1 MPNQQPH
8 QREGFSRD
16 KDMEKDV
23 RGRDRPA
30 NAEMDATDRRA
41 DRKPDEHIDHPA
53 DVDEDE
59 RGEPDRDTLSD
70 SGQ

>member
-1 MPNQQPH
+1 MPTP
-8 QREGFSRD
+8 RESEGFSRD
-16 KDMEKDV
+16 KDMEKV

-30 NAEMDATDRRA
+30 DAEMDATERSA
-41 DRKPDEHIDHPA
+41 DRKPDEHIDYPA

-59 RGEPDRDTLSD
+59 QGEPDRDTLAD

>member
-1 MPNQQPH
+1 MPNPQD
-8 QREGFSRD
+8 REGFSRD

-23 RGRDRPA
+23 RGLRRPA
-30 NAEMDATDRRA
+30 EADMDATERSA

-53 DVDEDE
+53 DIDDEDQ
-59 RGEPDRDTLSD
+59 GQPDRDSLAD